1 MSFGHFLIS
10 KTFFKHLGIIVF
22 AGFVLLFLTLKAL
35 DHYTLH
41 GEEYT
46 LPNYTDLTMDELSEY
61 QLGDQLEFVVID
73 SVFDNKEAPGT
84 ILAQD
89 PPPGSKVKQGRNV
102 YLTVVTE
109 TPEMVKMPNLL
120 DLTLRQSISL
130 LETYGLKVN
139 KLEYVKDL
147 AKNAVLQQLHKGD
160 VIGPGEE
167 IYKGS
172 AIDLVLGTGR
182 RTSKVTIPFLIGK
195 KQSQA
200 RKILYKN
207 SLNVGEQY
215 YLDSE
220 DTTRLR
226 IYQTKPSSAER
237 EEVSMGTYVDLYYR
251 SDRDFDFFE
260 LIKEIEQSY
269 ADTIAAD
276 SAFISDDF
284 FNEDIITE

>member
-1 MSFGHFLIS
+1 MSFGQFLIS
-10 KTFFKHLGIIVF
+10 KTFFKHLVF
-22 AGFVLLFLTLKAL
+22 ILVAGFAILFITIKAL

-46 LPNYTDLTMDELSEY
+46 LPNYSDLTLDELEEY
-61 QLGDQLEFVVID
+61 QLGDQLQFVIID
-73 SVFDNKEAPGT
+73 SVFDDKKEPGT

-89 PPPGSKVKQGRNV
+89 PPPGSKVKQGRNI

-109 TPEMVKMPNLL
+109 TPEKVKMPNLL

-139 KLEYVKDL
+139 KLEYVQDL
-147 AKNAVLQQLHKGD
+147 ARNAVLQQLHKGE
-160 VIGPGEE
+160 IIEPGEE
-167 IYKGS
+167 IFKGS
-172 AIDLVLGTGR
+172 EIDLVLGTGR

-200 RKILYKN
+200 HRMLYKN

-215 YLDSE
+215 FLDSE

-226 IYQTKPSSAER
+226 IYKTEPSSADR
-237 EEVSMGTYVDLYYR
+237 EEVPMGTYVDLYLR
-251 SDRDFDFFE
+251 SNKNFDFFE
-260 LIKEIEQSY
+260 LIKEIEKQR
-269 ADTIAAD
+269 DTIAAD
-276 SAFISDDF
+276 SAFNSDVY
-284 FNEDIITE
+284 FNEDIIIE